1 LARLRALPPEA
12 FAGEVEAGCI
22 VHQPIEDRIGVG
34 WITDQLMP
42 AIDWQLAGD
51 NGGAAAV
58 AIIEDFEKVTT
69 GGGVERL
76 EPPIVED
83 EKIDTAKSA
92 QRAQVASIA
101 PGKRVMRLSL
111 SSLLAGVAP
120 GHIRLHFD
128 RTLLRPPCS

>member
-1 LARLRALPPEA
+1 MRCPHAHSRACQCIRFLARLRALPPEA

-22 VHQPIEDRIGVG
+22 VHQPIEDRTGVG

-58 AIIEDFEKVTT
+58 AVIEDFEKVTT

-76 EPPIVED
+76 EPPSYHLCRD
-83 EKIDTAKSA
+83 
-92 QRAQVASIA
+92 
-101 PGKRVMRLSL
+101 
-111 SSLLAGVAP
+111 
-120 GHIRLHFD
+120 
-128 RTLLRPPCS
+128 